1 MLIKA
6 PAKINVGL
14 RILSK
19 REDGFHNLETIF
31 YPIRLF
37 DHLEITVERTKAG
50 TNSIIIKSEKH
61 SAPLNK
67 NNTCFK
73 AVQSFFKIF
82 NIREFYRIDII
93 LKKKIPIGGGLGGG
107 SSDAAAVIRYLVRFF
122 DLNVNDVKQK
132 LISCA
137 LEVGSDVPFFLVQK
151 PCYATGK
158 GEKLRLLN
166 NFILDYDI
174 LLVNPNIHVSTK
186 TAYESLGI
194 SPGYV
199 SEPVLSSISSFD
211 PDRKELFVNE
221 FEDVVFR
228 KYPVLKSVKETLY
241 AKGAVFA
248 SMTGSGAVV
257 YGLFRRSDREKFN
270 EAFNDFLK
278 SGYFTAIA

>member
-37 DHLEITVERTKAG
+37 DDLEITVERTKAG

-199 SEPVLSSISSFD
+199 SEPVLNSISSFD
-211 PDRKELFVNE
+211 PERKELFVNE

>member
-14 RILSK
+14 RILNK
-19 REDGFHNLETIF
+19 RDDGYHNLETIF

-73 AVQSFFKIF
+73 AVQSFFKLF
-82 NIREFYRIDII
+82 NIREFYRIDIH
-93 LKKKIPIGGGLGGG
+93 LKKKIPVGGGLGGG
-107 SSDAAAVIRYLVRFF
+107 SSDAAAVIRYLVKFF
-122 DLNVNDVKQK
+122 GLDVNEVKQK
-132 LISCA
+132 LITCA

-158 GEKLRLLN
+158 GEKLRMLN
-166 NFILDYDI
+166 NFKIDYDI
-174 LLVNPNIHVSTK
+174 LLINPNIHVSTK

-194 SPGYV
+194 QPGYSV
-199 SEPVLSSISSFD
+199 NPVLDKVSIFD
-211 PDRKELFVNE
+211 PEQKELYVNE
-221 FEDVVFR
+221 FEEVVFN
-228 KYPVLKSVKETLY
+228 KYPILKSVKESLY
-241 AKGAVFA
+241 AKGSVFA

-257 YGLFRRSDREKFN
+257 YGFFRKNDTEKLN
-270 EAFNDFLK
+270 NAFNDFRN
-278 SGYFTAIA
+278 SGYFAAIA